1 MTIAVSGQAIDIAEG
16 RLRVTCTGGASLIEI
31 NQDNTGYV
39 PLSGGD
45 IVAGVIPSGASFI
58 TDDLGGAVA
67 RNIGSE
73 NVTLIKFTGA
83 GVISYINIK

>member
-1 MTIAVSGQAIDIAEG
+1 MTIAVSGVAIDIAEG

-45 IVAGVIPSGASFI
+45 IVAGVIPDGSSFI
-58 TDDLGGAVA
+58 TDDLG
-67 RNIGSE
+67 RNYGVSLAKIR
-73 NVTLIKFTGA
+73 FTGA
-83 GVISYINIK
+83 GTVSYVQLK

>member
-1 MTIAVSGQAIDIAEG
+1 MTIAVSGVAIDIAEG

-45 IVAGVIPSGASFI
+45 IVAGVIPSGTSFI
-58 TDDLGGAVA
+58 TDDLGVVGE
-67 RNIGSE
+67 G
-73 NVTLIKFTGA
+73 VTLVKFTGA
-83 GVISYINIK
+83 GTVSYIRAE